1 MEEKTKTKTKVKGK
15 RCGVCKTSLAAISY
29 TCKCEKH
36 FCINHLPALEH
47 ACAFNY
53 RAEGLA
59 QLNAQLDVSGL
70 SSKIVRI

>member
-1 MEEKTKTKTKVKGK
+1 MEESKTKTKTKGK

-53 RAEGLA
+53 RADGLA
-59 QLNAQLDVSGL
+59 KLNAQLDVSGL

>member
-1 MEEKTKTKTKVKGK
+1 MEEKKVKTKGK
-15 RCGVCKTSLAAISY
+15 RCATCKTSLATLSY

-53 RAEGLA
+53 RADGLA
-59 QLNAQLDVSGL
+59 KLNAQLDVSGL